1 MEQEI
6 AQLVNLTEMEHMFLQ
21 RRGKHFN
28 KIILMFYGGV
38 GRRVIF
44 ITCSLHLRTT
54 CCPALGH
61 CLSRFH

>member
-38 GRRVIF
+38 GCGQQSDF
-44 ITCSLHLRTT
+44 YHLFFT
-54 CCPALGH
+54 
-61 CLSRFH
+61 S